1 MKYSVMLV
9 EDEPLIAMLYEDIV
23 VDSEFEILEVHVC
36 NAAALAALATVS
48 PDIVIVDYNLHDG
61 PCLPVVARLKETG
74 TPFIVATGYDDNVD
88 PELGANVWL
97 TTPFRDEDV
106 LSALRA
112 AGTEVAKV

>member
-23 VDSEFEILEVHVC
+23 VDSEFEILEVHAC
-36 NAAALAALATVS
+36 NSDALKSLERVS

-61 PCLPVVARLKETG
+61 PCLPVVARLKERG
-74 TPFIVATGYDDNVD
+74 TPFIVATGYGDEID

-97 TTPFRDEDV
+97 TKPFRDEDV
-106 LSALRA
+106 LSALRT
-112 AGTEVAKV
+112 AGARANI